1 MTNTDPIQP
10 FYVPLTEILKDRG
23 YTGDDHDVSAR
34 AFFLH
39 NMYEKAQIHIDE
51 KTLKNW
57 FCEDSPKFKT
67 FTRRKMHELCFV
79 LEFNYDQA
87 RDFFDRIYL
96 CRSFNCR
103 NIREAVYCF
112 CFSKGKNYTQASS
125 LLKQAEKILEDAH
138 KHSKASAP
146 IRFTNAMEE
155 DIIQLYSDR
164 EFLNYVADNWESF
177 CEYNRTIM
185 RELNVLINIIKG
197 TKQDDALINL
207 HRKTGANLS
216 DSEYEKLQGLVVRE
230 YFLYHDILD
239 LKRDLKG
246 RRLSSTDFMLFQ
258 ILNIPMSEYYNPE
271 TPGQSFAK
279 NARLHEL
286 AKRNF
291 PSKHTF
297 SNILK
302 KTEKTSQKTTTSF
315 DGVRKL
321 FILLHFYVYFV
332 SEKVMK
338 DRAHV
343 PPTTYGGYVD
353 DANDQLTICNYNPL
367 SKRNPYDLLFLE
379 SAKTDQPLDTFREII
394 SDAVYGDG
402 E

>member
-185 RELNVLINIIKG
+185 RELNVLINMIKG

-343 PPTTYGGYVD
+343 PPATYG
-353 DANDQLTICNYNPL
+353 
-367 SKRNPYDLLFLE
+367 
-379 SAKTDQPLDTFREII
+379 
-394 SDAVYGDG
+394 
-402 E
+402 

>member
-125 LLKQAEKILEDAH
+125 LLEQAEKILEDAH
-138 KHSKASAP
+138 NHSKASAP

-164 EFLNYVADNWESF
+164 EFLNYVADNSESF
-177 CEYNRTIM
+177 CEYNRTM
-185 RELNVLINIIKG
+185 MQELNVLINMIKG

-207 HRKTGANLS
+207 HRKTGTNLS

-239 LKRDLKG
+239 LKRDFKG

-258 ILNIPMSEYYNPE
+258 ILDIRMSEHYNPE

-302 KTEKTSQKTTTSF
+302 KTEKTSQKTATSF

-338 DRAHV
+338 DRAHI
-343 PPTTYGGYVD
+343 PPATYGGYVD

-367 SKRNPYDLLFLE
+367 SERNPYDLLFLE

>member
-1 MTNTDPIQP
+1 
-10 FYVPLTEILKDRG
+10 
-23 YTGDDHDVSAR
+23 
-34 AFFLH
+34 
-39 NMYEKAQIHIDE
+39 
-51 KTLKNW
+51 
-57 FCEDSPKFKT
+57 
-67 FTRRKMHELCFV
+67 
-79 LEFNYDQA
+79 
-87 RDFFDRIYL
+87 
-96 CRSFNCR
+96 
-103 NIREAVYCF
+103 
-112 CFSKGKNYTQASS
+112 
-125 LLKQAEKILEDAH
+125 
-138 KHSKASAP
+138 
-146 IRFTNAMEE
+146 
-155 DIIQLYSDR
+155 
-164 EFLNYVADNWESF
+164 
-177 CEYNRTIM
+177 M

-343 PPTTYGGYVD
+343 PPATYGGYVD

-367 SKRNPYDLLFLE
+367 SERNPYDLLFLE
-379 SAKTDQPLDTFREII
+379 SAKTDRPLDTFREII